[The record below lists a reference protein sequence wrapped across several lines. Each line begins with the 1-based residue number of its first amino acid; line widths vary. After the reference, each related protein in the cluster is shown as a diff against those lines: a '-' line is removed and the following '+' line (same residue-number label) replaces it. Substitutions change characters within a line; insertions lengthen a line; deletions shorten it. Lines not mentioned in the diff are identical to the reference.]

1 MVPVRVYLP
10 PCYGE
15 IPDSYPAL
23 YVFHG
28 YPYDESHW
36 ASLGAEGIADGHIS
50 AGSWPPFVIIM
61 PRLPQPLFSRT
72 DGGPGSY
79 EQEFVEGLLP
89 FIEDSFS
96 ILAEPQDRGIAGIS
110 RGGVWAL
117 EIGLRHPELFSYVAA
132 LSPAL
137 SMNAARPEYDP
148 LQIAAQDPLSQEHI
162 LLLAG
167 QDDWAKEGTQALAET
182 LATQGNAPLLLLPPG
197 VHADPLWESTMEDVL
212 RFFAGAWLA
221 AD

>member
-1 MVPVRVYLP
+1 MRVYLP

-15 IPDSYPAL
+15 AAASYPAL
-23 YVFHG
+23 YVLHG

-36 ASLGAEGIADGHIS
+36 DSLGADEIADGHIR

-72 DGGPGSY
+72 DGGPDSY

-89 FIEDSFS
+89 FIEKSFS
-96 ILAEPQDRGIAGIS
+96 TRTEPQARGIAGIS

-117 EIGLRHPELFSYVAA
+117 EIGLRHPELFGYIAA

-137 SMNAARPEYDP
+137 SVNAARPEYDP
-148 LQIAAQDPLSQEHI
+148 LQIAARDPLSRERI

-167 QDDWAKEGTQALAET
+167 QADWAKDGTQDLAET
-182 LATQGNAPLLLLPPG
+182 LAARGKAPLLLLPPG

-212 RFFAGAWLA
+212 RFFAGAWLPA
-221 AD
+221 N